1 LVERLVFLLDQALRI
16 PGTRWRVGLD
26 GIVGLL
32 FAGGGDALGALVSAA
47 LVLLAARQ
55 GLPRVVV
62 ARMVFNVAVDA
73 LGGAVPLLGDL
84 FDFGWKANTRNLRL
98 LERHRSGRPPTW
110 RDWVWLWALLGG
122 LALVVLGAVVL
133 ALLAI
138 RALGVGLV

>member
-1 LVERLVFLLDQALRI
+1 
-16 PGTRWRVGLD
+16 
-26 GIVGLL
+26 
-32 FAGGGDALGALVSAA
+32 
-47 LVLLAARQ
+47 
-55 GLPRVVV
+55 
-62 ARMVFNVAVDA
+62 MVFNVAVDA

-98 LERHRSGRPPTW
+98 LERHRSGQPPTW